1 MIRQVARLP
10 WQFDPLMDSLEHSLL
25 KIRRQKHLAG
35 DRSPFWIFIHDW
47 PKEKLRF
54 LVDFMAGTY
63 HFEPMTTYAMPDETI
78 TVWSY
83 ADRLF
88 MRSLL
93 KIIKPFF
100 KHIISPN
107 CFHLTGASGVKNALG
122 FLNKAWK
129 KETFRYF
136 LRVDIKSYYA
146 SINHKIL
153 VSQIKSHF
161 KDPRVVKYLEDIIT
175 IPVIKNAVVFTPTQG
190 IPRRSSLSCFF
201 GALYLSPLDAAF
213 EAVNGVCYLRFM
225 DDILILTKTKR
236 QFCKAKRRLQKILQ
250 ALKLKVSRTKT
261 KIGVLS
267 RGFHFLGVNFK
278 INAVSLPKDTS
289 ITRAVAQTQQ
299 AQFQEEKVSITLH
312 ERSCVRAMDKVRI
325 KKEDSEP
332 PENVQ
337 RYLSKWASWW
347 YRTASPILRS
357 DCLILWA
364 KRALRIDPSLA
375 WLGTGLLPREKYH
388 AAFL

>member
-1 MIRQVARLP
+1 MLRQLTKLR
-10 WQFDPLMDSLEHSLL
+10 WHFDPLMGFLEYSLL

-47 PKEKLRF
+47 PKEKIKC

-63 HFEPMTTYAMPDETI
+63 HFEPLTTYAMPDETI

-83 ADRLF
+83 TDRLF

-93 KIIKPFF
+93 QIIKPFF
-100 KHIISPN
+100 KHIISPT
-107 CFHLTGASGVKNALG
+107 CFHLKGPNGVKSALG
-122 FLNKAWK
+122 FLNKAWD
-129 KETFRYF
+129 KETFNYF

-146 SINHKIL
+146 SINHAIL
-153 VSQIKSHF
+153 INQVKSHF
-161 KDPRVVKYLEDIIT
+161 KDLRVIKYLEDIIT
-175 IPVIKNAVVFTPTQG
+175 IPIIKNAVFFTPSHG
-190 IPRRSSLSCFF
+190 IPIRSSLSPFF

-213 EAVNGVCYLRFM
+213 EGVNGVFYVRYM
-225 DDILILTKTKR
+225 DDLIILTKTKR
-236 QFCKAKRRLQKILQ
+236 QFCKAKKRLQKILHS
-250 ALKLKVSRTKT
+250 LKLKVSRTKT
-261 KIGVLS
+261 KMGVLT

-278 INAVSLPKDTS
+278 INKVSLPKETS

-312 ERSCVRAMDKVRI
+312 ERSCVRAMDKIRI

-337 RYLSKWASWW
+337 RYLSNWASWW

-357 DCLILWA
+357 DCLILWV

-375 WLGTGLLPREKYH
+375 WLGTGLLPRDKCY
-388 AAFL
+388 AASL